1 MTLYPVIRGLLRP
14 LFRLLF
20 RFDAPLFRFEG
31 PAVVVA
37 NHFSLIDPV
46 PLGLALEP
54 SLDFMAKAEIFR
66 VPVLGAFFRSCGVF
80 PVRRGGGGRPA
91 IETAIQRAKSGRVIA
106 MFPEGTRSRDG
117 HLQAPKPGAALIALG
132 AGVPIV
138 PVAISGTYEVLP
150 RGKWFPRFF
159 RRIKVRVGAPID
171 VAPYREMPDGA
182 ARLTERFMEE
192 ISARLSDLR

>member
-1 MTLYPVIRGLLRP
+1 MNLYPLIRGFLRP

-20 RFDAPLFRFEG
+20 RFDAPKVRFEG

-54 SLDFMAKAEIFR
+54 HLDFMAKEEIFL
-66 VPVLGAFFRSCGVF
+66 PVLGAFFRSCGVF

-91 IETAIQRAKSGRVIA
+91 IETAIKRAKSGRVIA

-117 HLQAPKPGAALIALG
+117 RLQTAKLGAALIAIE
-132 AGVPIV
+132 AGVPLV
-138 PVAISGTYEVLP
+138 PVAIMGTYEVLP
-150 RGKWFPRFF
+150 RGKGFPRFF
-159 RRIKVRVGAPID
+159 RRIKVRAGEPID

-192 ISARLSDLR
+192 IRIRLSATS